1 MSSVWEATLGQQMLQ
16 HERRNGH
23 VPKLP
28 GDVKGPTSKT
38 ADMIGIML
46 AVMGESPMTTRQMAN
61 VLGWRTD
68 STRYYAQQAVRRKQ
82 IVMMG
87 RSHDTTYRKV
97 TP

>member
-1 MSSVWEATLGQQMLQ
+1 MSSVWEAMLGQQMLQ

-23 VPKLP
+23 MPKLP
-28 GDVKGPTSKT
+28 GALKGPTSKAT
-38 ADMIGIML
+38 DMIDIML
-46 AVMGESPMTTRQMAN
+46 GAMGDSAMTTRQMAN

-68 STRYYAQQAVRRKQ
+68 STRYYAREAVRRKQ

-87 RSHDTTYRKV
+87 RGHDTKYRKV

>member
-1 MSSVWEATLGQQMLQ
+1 MSSVLEAMLGQQMLQ

-23 VPKLP
+23 MPKLP
-28 GDVKGPTSKT
+28 GALKGPTSKA
-38 ADMIGIML
+38 ADMIDIML
-46 AVMGESPMTTRQMAN
+46 GAMGESAMTARQIAN

-68 STRYYAQQAVRRKQ
+68 STRYYARKAVRRKQ

-87 RSHDTTYRKV
+87 RGHDVTYRKV